1 MYKITA
7 EVTRRTV
14 KVVVVSTL
22 GPPVIACWQAAAK
35 KLDRKSDRLELWN
48 TLFTTALHEDI
59 WEDVRL
65 VSCSPS
71 GNSLLPRYV
80 LIHIRRFSITRTR
93 GRLLKSN
100 YNTRSYSRPRSQR
113 TKGH

>member
-59 WEDVRL
+59 WELFAIWQL
-65 VSCSPS
+65 VIATLRAHS
-71 GNSLLPRYV
+71 
-80 LIHIRRFSITRTR
+80 H
-93 GRLLKSN
+93 
-100 YNTRSYSRPRSQR
+100 
-113 TKGH
+113 